1 MSIWEWLFII
11 LLNGSIVG
19 YGLYLGRGG
28 QSSSQW
34 FLAGRTLPW
43 WLMGLSMYA
52 TAINAADLVAG
63 SGATYL
69 MGFSYFVISWVGVV
83 CGWALAGFFIFVPLY
98 RMGMYT
104 NAEYLEARFGAV
116 ARITSVLVQVQFR
129 TLVMGMMSI
138 SVFRILSV
146 VCGWD
151 WLAWSAVVLV
161 AALAAGYTAVGGMRS
176 VAVTDTLQVVVMS
189 AAALLFWLVIWGA
202 VGGWDGLQQRLE
214 AAEPGLERQMLH
226 VGRDNIDQEDAGAL
240 SPNQIQARLAAG
252 GEYDP
257 DSKVIVRRT
266 PFWIFSLS
274 MVLIG
279 IAYVVVNNTQA
290 MRMLAARSLWDL
302 RMSVVVASAVILVMS
317 FFTLSIGVMGRA
329 LYPDQ
334 LLLPDQSQDSI
345 FPLLISQF
353 GSGWLTPIAVTGLL
367 AAAFS
372 TYDSIGSALSAL
384 LTRDVYARLL
394 VRDAS
399 DQHYRRVGQWLT
411 PVIIGASF
419 VYLPALL
426 SGGMFVFYLEIT
438 SAFVIPLFTLYIMG
452 VLTRV
457 HPRSGIIG
465 LLVGSS
471 YGVLRLVAP
480 LIAASYHIQIL
491 PTFSLDK
498 YGAYLYSFVLTAL
511 GMLMASLVLGWVP
524 GGQLV
529 HREQR
534 GWLRTSQLQ
543 LEEGRPVDRSRFEQF
558 LPGPLTIGLVAT
570 SLILS
575 YVVFW

>member
-1 MSIWEWLFII
+1 MGIWEWLLVI

-19 YGLYLGRGG
+19 YGLYLGRRG

-52 TAINAADLVAG
+52 TAINAADLVAA

-69 MGFSYFVISWVGVV
+69 MGFSYFVLNWVGVV
-83 CGWALAGFFIFVPLY
+83 CGWVLAGFFILVPMH

-104 NAEYLEARFGAV
+104 NAEYLEARFGV
-116 ARITSVLVQVQFR
+116 GTRITSVFVQLQFR

-138 SVFRILSV
+138 SIFRILSV

-151 WLAWSAVVLV
+151 WLAWAAVVLV
-161 AALAAGYTAVGGMRS
+161 AALAAAYTAVGGMRS
-176 VAVTDTLQVVVMS
+176 VAITDTLQVVIMS
-189 AAALLFWLVIWGA
+189 AAALLIWFVIWGA

-214 AAEPGLERQMLH
+214 AAQPSLEKQILH
-226 VGRDNIDQEDAGAL
+226 VGRDNVDREDVSAL
-240 SPNQIQARLAAG
+240 TPNQIQARLVAG

-257 DSKVIVRRT
+257 DSKVIVGRT
-266 PFWIFSLS
+266 PFWILTLS
-274 MVLIG
+274 MILIG
-279 IAYVVVNNTQA
+279 VAYVVVNNTQA
-290 MRMLAARSLWDL
+290 MRMLGARSLWDL
-302 RMSVVVASAVILVMS
+302 RMSVVVASAVLLVLS
-317 FFTLSIGVMGRA
+317 FFTLCIGVMGRA

-345 FPLLISQF
+345 YPLLISQF
-353 GSGWLTPIAVTGLL
+353 ATGWLRPIAVAGVL

-399 DQHYRRVGQWLT
+399 DQHYRRVGQWLI

-426 SGGMFVFYLEIT
+426 SGGMIVFYVEIT

-452 VLTRV
+452 VFTRV
-457 HPRSGIIG
+457 HPRTGIIG

-471 YGVLRLVAP
+471 YGIMRLVAP

-491 PTFSLDK
+491 PTFLLDK
-498 YGAYLYSFVLTAL
+498 YGAYLYSFVLTSLA
-511 GMLMASLVLGWVP
+511 MLVASLVLGWVP
-524 GGQLV
+524 SGQLI

-543 LEEGRPVDRSRFEQF
+543 LEEGPPIGRSRFKQL
-558 LPGPLTIGLVAT
+558 LPVPLTIGLVAT